1 MKLIDGRKVANAI
14 KESLYEEIKQLK
26 DKEIVP
32 GLAVVIVGQDP
43 ASMSYVKS
51 KEKTCIKL
59 GMHSERYDLEDTVE
73 ESVLLDLIHSL
84 NEKESIHGILVQLPL
99 PKHIDER
106 KIIEAID
113 PKKDVDGFHP
123 INVGKLFSGL
133 EGVKPCTPFGIIKLL
148 EYYNIDVTGMN
159 AVILGRSNIVGK
171 PAAALLLQKNATVT
185 VCHSRTKDLEVRLK
199 EADLVV
205 AAIGK
210 PLFVKEHMIKEGA
223 VVIDVGINRLD
234 QSLVGDVDFNK
245 VKDKASYLTPV
256 PGGVGPMTIAM
267 LMYNTV
273 EACKKNLT

>member
-73 ESVLLDLIHSL
+73 ENVLLDLIQSL
-84 NEKESIHGILVQLPL
+84 NEKDNIHGILVQLPL

-106 KIIEAID
+106 KVIETID

-185 VCHSRTKDLEVRLK
+185 VCHSRTKDLEANLK

-234 QSLVGDVDFNK
+234 QSLVGDVDFDQ
-245 VKDKASYLTPV
+245 VKEKASYLTPV